1 MFTPTEKNFPDM
13 GVGNKNIELARRIIS
28 EYKLN
33 LVSENLGGNKPRRIH
48 FDIWSG
54 NVWLRRQ
61 ENE

>member
-1 MFTPTEKNFPDM
+1 M